1 MVHAMGSIDFET
13 PRDQC
18 CHRPAAFGHGF
29 RRSGR
34 LHIRIS
40 EGFFAMLSPT
50 LFTRPLILFALLA
63 STLGPCSL
71 KSEIVFQRTAG
82 GSTPIVI
89 APYPALGTN
98 FLSWFS
104 AGSPGAWIATFE
116 PATNEIIR
124 SVTIEMADAV
134 TGSEPLAGGAA
145 EGGFS
150 LNLCQIQPN
159 ESGGASIEIIAVLE
173 GSDNPAREGSYTYTV
188 PEGLELRGPHALLAM
203 VEPSGGFFRWK
214 TNSLEAAIGTG
225 SGAGLIF
232 TPGSNT
238 PTIDSPLDLENVV
251 IFVGDNF
258 APAFTV
264 EADDRYPGLSVT
276 PAKRFAPT
284 TIGEE
289 TEAQQIKIRN
299 TGKAPLTGL
308 AVRANAET
316 RRHFDISQPKS
327 RSLAAGAETE
337 FPVSFRPR
345 KPGHISGSLTVVGS
359 AGTAKIRLRGRGVT
373 PPVQRPVREPR
384 NVE

>member
-34 LHIRIS
+34 LLIRIS
-40 EGFFAMLSPT
+40 EGFSTMLSPT

-71 KSEIVFQRTAG
+71 KSEIVFQRTAARADG
-82 GSTPIVI
+82 VVV
-89 APYPALGTN
+89 APYPAPGTN

-104 AGSPGAWIATFE
+104 AGSPGAWITTFE

-134 TGSEPLAGGAA
+134 TGSEPLAGDAA

-238 PTIDSPLDLENVV
+238 PTIDNPLDLENVV

-264 EADDRYPGLSVT
+264 EADDRPADLTLT

-284 TIGEE
+284 TVGEE
-289 TEAQQIKIRN
+289 SRSQRITIRN
-299 TGKAPLTGL
+299 SGISPLTGL
-308 AVRANAET
+308 AVRGDAEA
-316 RRHFDISQPKS
+316 RRHFDFTQPRL
-327 RSLAAGAETE
+327 RSLTAGATTD
-337 FPVSFRPR
+337 FTVSFRPR
-345 KPGHISGSLTVVGS
+345 GSGRISGALTVVS
-359 AGTAKIRLRGRGVT
+359 SVGTAKIRLRGRGVT
-373 PPVQRPVREPR
+373 PPVQPPVREPR

>member
-1 MVHAMGSIDFET
+1 MSFPPLPSRSLLIATALLGFSVPSLLHSETVFE
-13 PRDQC
+13 
-18 CHRPAAFGHGF
+18 RPAA
-29 RRSGR
+29 
-34 LHIRIS
+34 
-40 EGFFAMLSPT
+40 
-50 LFTRPLILFALLA
+50 
-63 STLGPCSL
+63 
-71 KSEIVFQRTAG
+71 
-82 GSTPIVI
+82 GSDNFVV
-89 APYPALGTN
+89 APYPAPGTN
-98 FLSWFS
+98 FLSWLS
-104 AGSPGAWIATFE
+104 AGSPGAWITTFE

-238 PTIDSPLDLENVV
+238 PTIDNPLDLENAV
-251 IFVGDNF
+251 IFMGDNF

-299 TGKAPLTGL
+299 TGKSPLTGL

-327 RSLAAGAETE
+327 KSLAAGAETE

-345 KPGHISGSLTVVGS
+345 KPGRISGSLTVVGS

-373 PPVQRPVREPR
+373 PPVQPPIREPR
-384 NVE
+384 HVE